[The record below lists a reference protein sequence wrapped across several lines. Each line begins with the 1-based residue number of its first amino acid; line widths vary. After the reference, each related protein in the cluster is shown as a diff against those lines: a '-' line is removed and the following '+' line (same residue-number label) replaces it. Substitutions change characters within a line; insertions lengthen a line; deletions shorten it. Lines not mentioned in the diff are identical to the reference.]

1 MYGENSKK
9 LVKELKTSK
18 WLPPYNHALI
28 EQITKE
34 TLMIYEKASEDM
46 SYRKD
51 THSISILLSAMTT
64 KRNIRGVLAYLNYR
78 LQKLEELRWET
89 GPKIPPHFQNQ
100 LSKHEIEYFQGYS
113 ALLNSYSK
121 SISKTLKL
129 DLTADKQPPKSLY
142 VEGRV
147 MEDMGEVVLPDTGAV
162 NLKKNTTHL
171 FRRTEAYH
179 LIKQGIVKQ
188 VN

>member
-28 EQITKE
+28 EQIIKE
-34 TLMIYEKASEDM
+34 ILLIFEKTSEDLT
-46 SYRKD
+46 YRKD
-51 THSISILLSAMTT
+51 THIRSIIIQTCT
-64 KRNIRGVLAYLNYR
+64 IFRNKRAVLAYLNYR

-121 SISKTLKL
+121 SISKTLNL

>member
-28 EQITKE
+28 EQIIKE
-34 TLMIYEKASEDM
+34 MHQLIDKISEDI
-46 SYRKD
+46 SYRRD
-51 THSISILLSAMTT
+51 THVRSIMVHNLYIYRN
-64 KRNIRGVLAYLNYR
+64 KRAVLAYLNYR

-89 GPKIPPHFQNQ
+89 GPKVPPHFQNQ
-100 LSKHEIEYFQGYS
+100 LSKHEIEYSQGYS
-113 ALLNSYSK
+113 ALLNAYSK
-121 SISKTLKL
+121 SISKSLNL
-129 DLTADKQPPKSLY
+129 DLTSDRQPPKSLY

-162 NLKKNTTHL
+162 NLKKNSTHL
-171 FRRTEAYH
+171 LRRTEAYH